1 MERCFTNH
9 LFNAEVGKL
18 YTRQRLLYQVTM
30 GTLKLISENLKFI
43 LIVIVVALTM
53 LLLRQCESTSKAKG
67 EVTRL
72 QNNQRALEDTLSH
85 FIDENGEL
93 TATMRG
99 LVYTIDELE
108 ESLDYEKS
116 KPPVTIIE
124 YVTEV
129 KEVIITETII
139 DTIGQ
144 RPDGTFIHLLQMIDS
159 ARFDKSFRNIEVNV
173 PVWIDTTINAGKAEI
188 KISQGIWL
196 NANLY
201 QDTKTKEVFIELKTD
216 YPGIT
221 FNNAQGVLVQKDEGF
236 KGFSFSRRKQ
246 FGLGVHLGLGFTGQN
261 ISPYVGVGVH
271 YSPKLLQW

>member
-1 MERCFTNH
+1 
-9 LFNAEVGKL
+9 
-18 YTRQRLLYQVTM
+18 
-30 GTLKLISENLKFI
+30 
-43 LIVIVVALTM
+43 
-53 LLLRQCESTSKAKG
+53 
-67 EVTRL
+67 
-72 QNNQRALEDTLSH
+72 
-85 FIDENGEL
+85 
-93 TATMRG
+93 MRG

-129 KEVIITETII
+129 KEVITTETII

-159 ARFDKSFRNIEVNV
+159 ARFDKSYRNIEVNV
-173 PVWIDTTINAGKAEI
+173 PVWIDTTISAGKAEI

-201 QDTKTKEVFIELKTD
+201 QDIKTKEVFVELKTD

-221 FNNAQGVLVQKDEGF
+221 FNNAQGVLVQRDDAF
-236 KGFSFSRRKQ
+236 KGFSFSQRKQ
-246 FGLGVHLGLGFTGQN
+246 FGLGIHLGVGLTGNN

-271 YSPKLLQW
+271 YTPKFLQW

>member
-1 MERCFTNH
+1 
-9 LFNAEVGKL
+9 
-18 YTRQRLLYQVTM
+18 M

-129 KEVIITETII
+129 KEVIIPETII